1 MVLTD
6 CALAL
11 PYGIIDIDQ
20 FSNKLSFERMLTYF
34 ELDTKE
40 QSWLQFKLN

>member
-11 PYGIIDIDQ
+11 PYGIIDLDQ
-20 FSNKLSFERMLTYF
+20 LNRKLSFEHMLTYF

-40 QSWLQFKLN
+40 QSWLKFKAN